1 MTTVDLTLT
10 GDAVVRAL
18 PHEQYLQHPALSVSG
33 AKVLIRPGGPARFAY
48 EREHGRPPKDA
59 FDVGHAAHDAVLGV
73 GPELV
78 IVEAEDWRT
87 NAAKAARDLA
97 RAQGKVPVLTATAA
111 KVADMARAL
120 RAHPIASRLLHVKS
134 GEPEVSLFWHDGE
147 HGVDRRGRVDF
158 LRTPDS
164 DGRLILADYK
174 TTTDASPA
182 AIARSVWNFGYDMQG
197 AWYRDL
203 VVGLGLAKSAP
214 FLFVFQ
220 EVAPPYL
227 VHVVELA
234 PEDLM
239 RGEEKNRRALEVF
252 RDCTDRGVWPGYND
266 EGITTVT
273 APVWA
278 ARQFELEQDE
288 LDDPAGGGDA

>member
-1 MTTVDLTLT
+1 VTLIEVDPT
-10 GDAVVRAL
+10 GGAVVRDL

-33 AKVLIRPGGPARFAY
+33 AKTLIRPGGPARFAH
-48 EREHGRPPKDA
+48 EREHGRPPKDE

-78 IVEAEDWRT
+78 IVEAADWRT
-87 NAAKAARDLA
+87 NAAKAAREQA
-97 RAQGKVPVLTATAA
+97 RAEGKVPVLTATAA

-120 RAHPIASRLLHVKS
+120 RQHPIASRLLHVKT
-134 GEPEVSLFWHDGE
+134 GEPEVSLFWHDAE
-147 HGVDRRGRVDF
+147 HGVDRRGRVDW
-158 LRTPDS
+158 LRTPDG

-174 TTTDASPA
+174 TTSDASPD
-182 AIARSVWNFGYDMQG
+182 AIARSVWSYGYDQQA

-220 EVAPPYL
+220 EVSVPYL

-234 PEDLM
+234 PDDLM
-239 RGEEKNRRALEVF
+239 RGDEKNRRALQLF
-252 RDCTDRGVWPGYND
+252 ADCTARDVWPGYND
-266 EGITTVT
+266 DGITTVT
-273 APVWA
+273 APAWA

-288 LDDPAGGGDA
+288 LEDGDPS